1 MRNKNKSY
9 CDGFDYL
16 CLAGVYAIIDKA
28 VSIYDTSCDTSAFQS
43 ITLEQGKK
51 LEQSFVCKENHMDGI
66 SLKVAAD
73 GVLDQEP
80 GDNGV

>member
-1 MRNKNKSY
+1 MKSKIKVIVI
-9 CDGFDYL
+9 GLIIL

-51 LEQSFVCKENHMDGI
+51 LEQSFVCKENGWYFVE
-66 SLKVAAD
+66 SC
-73 GVLDQEP
+73 GRWSFGQEP

>member
-1 MRNKNKSY
+1 MLHRIGVKKMKSKIKVIVI
-9 CDGFDYL
+9 GLIIL

-51 LEQSFVCKENHMDGI
+51 LDISFIYSNSI
-66 SLKVAAD
+66 SLF
-73 GVLDQEP
+73 L
-80 GDNGV
+80 